1 MILKVIFFISSTT
14 DAANPSKIFD
24 HYILCMQKLKIVEGA
39 IINNVTF
46 SYFSHNS
53 TNSSLTI
60 NERSQLC
67 FQSQQLI
74 IFISKY
80 FNAHPMTKK
89 LSWMNKLSDISV
101 IVYSC
106 RVKLFNKSV
115 FLILAIFERAK
126 STFHTHINH
135 LYYNPYTENLI
146 MSKKG
151 EINCGGVGRRMNS
164 AHVRKLHNWLKINKF
179 QYNENKSLKSFKHD
193 FFHSLV
199 RVNSCFIRS
208 CWQTTHAG
216 SDFPP
221 PLLKTIEIQIFA
233 NFQRGINWLENGSW
247 FECVKN
253 IFA

>member
-1 MILKVIFFISSTT
+1 MSLTT

-135 LYYNPYTENLI
+135 LYYHPYTENLI

-179 QYNENKSLKSFKHD
+179 QYNENKSLKSF
-193 FFHSLV
+193 
-199 RVNSCFIRS
+199 
-208 CWQTTHAG
+208 
-216 SDFPP
+216 
-221 PLLKTIEIQIFA
+221 
-233 NFQRGINWLENGSW
+233 
-247 FECVKN
+247 
-253 IFA
+253 